1 MVCNIFPQVVNAGD
15 GMDFLTGGYYTGTVH
30 RVIQPPL
37 DQQQFIRLGVFYFV
51 MADGDVKLVPFRE
64 SPVLQRAGIHPRCD
78 DSIAPT
84 MLEWRRDRANGY
96 GRSELKPSKEK
107 GVEEEVVNGIVV
119 KHYK

>member
-1 MVCNIFPQVVNAGD
+1 MNAGD